1 MNGSDDARD
10 RSSGSD
16 PGEAATLDDRLVGY
30 RVDADGAPVGHVDRV
45 ALTGGTDRAA
55 IVVDLD
61 LVDLGSKRSL
71 PAGAV
76 VQVDDER
83 RVVAVSP
90 TLDQLRSAPDVE
102 PDGADDWLDRL
113 VRHYFGG

>member
-1 MNGSDDARD
+1 
-10 RSSGSD
+10 
-16 PGEAATLDDRLVGY
+16 
-30 RVDADGAPVGHVDRV
+30 V
-45 ALTGGTDRAA
+45 ALTGATDRAA